1 MRRPIATRACWRFGQ
16 NRLPGALL
24 VALPLFCGSA
34 IASAV
39 EDSAAPENP
48 DPLATLLE
56 SIEAASATG
65 ATPPTRAQADDDNQ
79 KNQEATSATVAAVPT
94 QSEATMTVAQS
105 SEPEPAAASPIQTA
119 TTASS
124 MMPADPAPQP
134 AAPTSA
140 PESTTPAGPSV
151 APVPVVSQAAPA
163 PMAEPAAGQMAPDTS
178 DIELRRPQ
186 GEPPLTDT
194 IPVIDPSQVPPPE
207 PYLPRESIP
216 LPDRWRIMET
226 LGFKDNYL
234 DPYHQSLLK
243 ADKPLPEDLGLGLGP
258 DWFFNASITSDTV
271 AEWRRIPNPVSAAGS
286 ISSGTYDVLGRGISS
301 TFDQTFLFDFS
312 LIKGDT
318 TFKPPDF
325 ELRLVPAFDGNIS
338 HAQEAGVLE
347 VDPADGLTRRDS
359 FGGLQE
365 AYTEFH
371 LRNVSDRY
379 DFDSMRFGIQPFTS
393 DFRGFVFQDEAFGV
407 RFFGNRDNN
416 TWQYNLA
423 WLRRLEKDTNSG
435 LNDITVP
442 MRHDETFIANV
453 FHQDFP
459 VQGHTTEFIVMH
471 NENHD
476 EGQYIDSDGFIQRP
490 ALVGDEEAHHYE
502 VTYVGLNGDGHF
514 GRWNLTTSVY
524 GVFGHDSH
532 NPIAERAQS
541 IAAGFAAAELS
552 RDFDWIRIRGSAV
565 YATGDKNPNDGRA
578 TGFDAILENP
588 DIAGAGTSFWIRQAI
603 PLIGGGGVTLS
614 GREGLLPDLRSSKD
628 AGQSNFVNP
637 GLFLIGLGADADL
650 TPNLRLL
657 GNVSHLSFA
666 TTAVLDELR
675 AQANI
680 SRDIGTDL
688 SSALQYRPFLTQN
701 IVFSASVAALLP
713 GTGFKELYNTDR
725 LGIPYSLLFNM
736 VLRY

>member
-1 MRRPIATRACWRFGQ
+1 MPTPAARA
-16 NRLPGALL
+16 N
-24 VALPLFCGSA
+24 
-34 IASAV
+34 
-39 EDSAAPENP
+39 D
-48 DPLATLLE
+48 
-56 SIEAASATG
+56 AASL
-65 ATPPTRAQADDDNQ
+65 
-79 KNQEATSATVAAVPT
+79 
-94 QSEATMTVAQS
+94 TVAQAKDV
-105 SEPEPAAASPIQTA
+105 ETA
-119 TTASS
+119 TTSPVETASTVS
-124 MMPADPAPQP
+124 SATPADPAPGSMP
-134 AAPTSA
+134 ATAAAPLPTPPTA
-140 PESTTPAGPSV
+140 PG
-151 APVPVVSQAAPA
+151 APQPMVTQAAPQPMAAPA
-163 PMAEPAAGQMAPDTS
+163 PAAGPADNS
-178 DIELRRPQ
+178 DIQLRRPQ
-186 GEPPLTDT
+186 GEPPIEDA
-194 IPVIDPSQVPPPE
+194 IPVVDPSQVPPPE

-226 LGFKDNYL
+226 LGLKDDYL

-271 AEWRRIPNPVSAAGS
+271 AEWRRIPNPVSAAGA
-286 ISSGTYDVLGRGISS
+286 ISPGSYDVLGRGISS

-318 TFKPPDF
+318 TFRPPDF
-325 ELRLVPAFDGNIS
+325 EIRLVPAFDGNVS

-379 DFDSMRFGIQPFTS
+379 DFDSVRIGIQPFTS
-393 DFRGFVFQDEAFGV
+393 DFRGFIFQDEAFGV

-435 LNDITVP
+435 LNDITAP
-442 MRHDETFIANV
+442 MRHDDTFIADV

-459 VQGHTTEFIVMH
+459 IQGHTTEFIVMH

-476 EGQYIDSDGFIQRP
+476 QGQYIDSDGFIQRP
-490 ALVGDEEAHHYE
+490 ALVGDEEPHHYE
-502 VTYVGLNGDGHF
+502 VTYIGLNGDGHF
-514 GRWNLTTSVY
+514 GRWNLTTSFY

-532 NPIAERAQS
+532 NPIAERSQS
-541 IAAGFAAAELS
+541 IMAGFAAAELS
-552 RDFDWIRIRGSAV
+552 RDFDWLRVRASAV
-565 YATGDKNPNDGRA
+565 FATGDSHPNDGRA

-588 DIAGAGTSFWIRQAI
+588 DIAGAGTSFWIRQSI
-603 PLIGGGGVTLS
+603 PLIGGGGVVLS
-614 GREGLLPDLRSSKD
+614 GRDGLLADLRSSKD
-628 AGQSNFVNP
+628 DGQSNFVNP
-637 GLFLIGLGADADL
+637 GLFLLGVGADADL

-713 GTGFKELYNTDR
+713 GAGFKELYNTDR